1 MPRGYPHLV
10 GTSHL
15 GQQVRHDLALPRS
28 TSTTLYQAVA
38 LPSFPLVKCTSTARS
53 IACTAHS
60 TAIRIP
66 GPDHPRYFQHSCPS
80 PCLDFGKAGTL
91 PASQITGASTLAG
104 LCNSLRVRGQISI
117 QGPVHICFRP
127 FTIPALHTSKPGS
140 HLLQEAQSPHCSSL
154 LSACLASTTPG
165 NACVSTRSASPAYPQ
180 ILSIRR
186 QISILAE
193 AATIEYHSTPHRFI
207 WQTAAEPCKLHPDC
221 VLTLC
226 SRLTDGSVATSET
239 YPHRLRRRQ
248 QVEPARRRVRS
259 PYLPVPSF
267 QIRDSRSVERAA
279 RSKAQQW
286 A

>member
-154 LSACLASTTPG
+154 LSACLASTTPERVRIDQIREPG
-165 NACVSTRSASPAYPQ
+165 VPTDPQYPTTDQHPRRSSHD
-180 ILSIRR
+180 R
-186 QISILAE
+186 ISL
-193 AATIEYHSTPHRFI
+193 
-207 WQTAAEPCKLHPDC
+207 D
-221 VLTLC
+221 
-226 SRLTDGSVATSET
+226 ATSF
-239 YPHRLRRRQ
+239 HL
-248 QVEPARRRVRS
+248 ADCS
-259 PYLPVPSF
+259 
-267 QIRDSRSVERAA
+267 
-279 RSKAQQW
+279 
-286 A
+286 